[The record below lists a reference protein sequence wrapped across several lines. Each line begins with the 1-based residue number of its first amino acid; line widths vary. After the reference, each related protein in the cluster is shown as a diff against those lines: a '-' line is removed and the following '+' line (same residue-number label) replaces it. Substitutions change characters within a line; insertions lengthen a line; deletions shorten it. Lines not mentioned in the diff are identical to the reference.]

1 MCVFVKTRVQK
12 RVERARE
19 RERRSW
25 CVTGVGWEG
34 LKKHHKHWP
43 LTSLWDWWGC
53 DLSIIYLQ
61 QTHKTHK
68 HTHTPHRI
76 THAAIP
82 AGEAS
87 DCAMSAAMAVFE
99 FSLLPN
105 MCDGARLK
113 TDPESPL
120 TYGQI
125 EKRQRNVCIQSCVW
139 QNITNRKQR
148 ERKKE
153 MRFFLYSYIFILN
166 LVA

>member
-12 RVERARE
+12 RGERAKE

-68 HTHTPHRI
+68 HTHTTPHYACCHTCWWGLRLCDERRHGRVWI
-76 THAAIP
+76 QPVAEHVWRSEVKDGPRESAHLWTDRKKDREMYVYKA
-82 AGEAS
+82 AS
-87 DCAMSAAMAVFE
+87 DRT
-99 FSLLPN
+99 L
-105 MCDGARLK
+105 
-113 TDPESPL
+113 
-120 TYGQI
+120 QI
-125 EKRQRNVCIQSCVW
+125 
-139 QNITNRKQR
+139 

-153 MRFFLYSYIFILN
+153 MRFFLYSYIFILI